1 MPQCLAK
8 IYSRRLEDRTR
19 SLEIVDR
26 EKHWKL
32 VPALGPIQS
41 PEGLRISWNADE
53 GKSARGWKSPSLG
66 PGSFLHGNAE
76 IGQKME
82 RFQAILAICSA
93 NFSAVNRFQLSAKLS
108 KCQEIQ
114 QNSPNFEEG
123 SSSIHPFHRFNS
135 ADYDRLCNAKASG
148 REHVIRHGHRFS
160 VQLPTVRAILGECW
174 SRVPGDVK
182 RNSCHL
188 HPPSSILI
196 HPYSS
201 LSILIHLCLSSS
213 IFILS
218 L

>member
-1 MPQCLAK
+1 MIL
-8 IYSRRLEDRTR
+8 
-19 SLEIVDR
+19 
-26 EKHWKL
+26 
-32 VPALGPIQS
+32 PIQS
-41 PEGLRISWNADE
+41 RLQISWNADE
-53 GKSARGWKSPSLG
+53 GKSARGWKSPCLG

-93 NFSAVNRFQLSAKLS
+93 NFSCQQISAIGQTQQMS
-108 KCQEIQ
+108 RNQ

-174 SRVPGDVK
+174 SRVGPGDVK

-188 HPPSSILI
+188 HPPSSIHI

-213 IFILS
+213 IFILCPYENIYS
-218 L
+218 QIT